1 MSENQIKCTVK
12 VTRVR
17 WYEDNW
23 GILEVK
29 PIEVEYGLIEDN
41 GRGVITI
48 KGLMPRPNYIDTYTV
63 IAKEVIDPQWG
74 KQYDL
79 LYMGTPMNLTDENE
93 QRVFLQ
99 NILTPTQFKSLYDTL
114 ENPFEAIKNE
124 DVKQLTSVK
133 GIGVVIAARIIERY
147 KDTIDYSKAYV
158 ELDKYGLT
166 PRMIEK
172 LVVNFG
178 SPDVAVEKINENP
191 YILADEVDGIG
202 FAKADAIAL
211 KSGIDP
217 FSVKRIRAFIIFYL
231 EQQAYQ
237 GYSWLTPN
245 ALMSAI
251 ITMLGNIP
259 KEVINETIYY
269 MKDKKELYW
278 NNERTFIC
286 LRKYFEMEQEVAQE
300 LLRLHNHHNR
310 FNYHDWEQT
319 IKETEKQQGWE
330 YTEQQFNGIK
340 TVLENQVT
348 IITGYGGCVDADT
361 EYFNGYEWKRIA
373 DYKKGDLVLQ
383 YHLDGKATLVDPLGY
398 IKKKENKMTLI
409 KNKLGSVNQCLSDEH
424 NVVYVTSKGNL
435 LKKPLT
441 EVIKIHDSNPRGFG
455 GKFITTFDYQGEGIN
470 LTNEEIKVMIAVIA
484 DGSFYNNDK
493 ECHINIKKQRKKE
506 RLELLL
512 KEANIPYK
520 SYTSDIGY
528 NRYKFIAPLQQKEF
542 EAYWYNCNK
551 QQLQIIADEVLNWD
565 GSLSNNRK
573 RFSTTSKKTADFV
586 QFVFSSLGYRTTIS
600 ERNRVGQKHSN
611 KSNYIRKSLEY
622 ELHIS
627 KGSKLVGIR
636 SKNPEEKLK
645 LQTIIPKDGY
655 KYCFTVPTNMLI
667 LRREGR
673 IFITGNTGKT
683 SIVAGMLDVLSTY
696 GFAQCALSG
705 KAASRLTEVTG
716 AEGFTIH
723 RLLGYE
729 NGRFIRCEN
738 LPLEQDIIIVDELSM
753 VGGHLFLSLLKA
765 IDNGAKLIMIC
776 DIGQLESIGVANIA
790 KDIID
795 SGIIPVVNL
804 TQIHRQAEKSAIV
817 TESLKIRKGIQIFD
831 SLFYG
836 TEIRGELQ
844 DLELDIYDD
853 KAYTARKVISH
864 FKEKLQWV
872 DNILD
877 IQVIV
882 PVKTRGDACT
892 FKLNKELQNI
902 YNPYNPSKKEIKI
915 KLAKDMKYILREG
928 DKVIDTKNN
937 YKTINIAGEI
947 TPIFNGNVG
956 IIESIDLDNNIII
969 IDFQYVGKI
978 IIQKKNWMN
987 IELAYAMT
995 VHKSQG
1001 SEFKI
1006 VIGAV
1011 DYTAYT
1017 LLNKELIYT
1026 LITRAKKYCVLIA
1039 ESHALR
1045 HAIAQSNVS
1054 TKQTFLKFFL
1064 CDELQDEWA
1073 VPESA

>member
-1 MSENQIKCTVK
+1 MSDNQIKCTMK
-12 VTRVR
+12 VSRVR

-23 GILEVK
+23 GILEVE
-29 PIEVEYGLIEDN
+29 PIEVEYGLIDYN
-41 GRGVITI
+41 GKGVITI
-48 KGLMPRPNYIDTYTV
+48 KGLMPRPNYVDTYTI
-63 IAKEVIDPQWG
+63 IAKEVVDPQWG

-79 LYMGTPMNLTDENE
+79 LYMGTPMNLADENE
-93 QRVFLQ
+93 QRIFLQ
-99 NILTPTQFKSLYDTL
+99 NILTPTQFKNLYDTL
-114 ENPFEAIKNE
+114 DNPFEAIKDE
-124 DVKQLTSVK
+124 DVKQLTTVK
-133 GIGVVIAARIIERY
+133 GIGAVIAARIIEKY

-191 YILADEVDGIG
+191 YLLADEVDGIG

-211 KSGIDP
+211 KSGIDA

-237 GYSWLTPN
+237 GYSWLTPDV
-245 ALMSAI
+245 LMTAI

-259 KEVINETIYY
+259 KEKINETIYF

-278 NNERTFIC
+278 NEARTFIC
-286 LRKYFEMEQEVAQE
+286 LRKYFEMEKKIAKE
-300 LLRLHNHHNR
+300 LLRLHYHPNR
-310 FNYHDWEQT
+310 FNYHNWESV

-348 IITGYGGCVDADT
+348 IITGYGG
-361 EYFNGYEWKRIA
+361 
-373 DYKKGDLVLQ
+373 
-383 YHLDGKATLVDPLGY
+383 
-398 IKKKENKMTLI
+398 
-409 KNKLGSVNQCLSDEH
+409 
-424 NVVYVTSKGNL
+424 
-435 LKKPLT
+435 
-441 EVIKIHDSNPRGFG
+441 
-455 GKFITTFDYQGEGIN
+455 
-470 LTNEEIKVMIAVIA
+470 
-484 DGSFYNNDK
+484 
-493 ECHINIKKQRKKE
+493 
-506 RLELLL
+506 
-512 KEANIPYK
+512 
-520 SYTSDIGY
+520 
-528 NRYKFIAPLQQKEF
+528 
-542 EAYWYNCNK
+542 
-551 QQLQIIADEVLNWD
+551 
-565 GSLSNNRK
+565 
-573 RFSTTSKKTADFV
+573 
-586 QFVFSSLGYRTTIS
+586 
-600 ERNRVGQKHSN
+600 
-611 KSNYIRKSLEY
+611 
-622 ELHIS
+622 
-627 KGSKLVGIR
+627 
-636 SKNPEEKLK
+636 
-645 LQTIIPKDGY
+645 
-655 KYCFTVPTNMLI
+655 
-667 LRREGR
+667 
-673 IFITGNTGKT
+673 TGKT

-853 KAYTARKVISH
+853 KAYTTRKVISH

-877 IQVIV
+877 LQVIV

-915 KLAKDMKYILREG
+915 KLAKDMEYILREG

-1011 DYTAYT
+1011 DYAAYT

-1054 TKQTFLKFFL
+1054 IKQTFLKFFL
-1064 CDELQDEWA
+1064 NKELNDEWEIENYLLTLPSEQ
-1073 VPESA
+1073 VEQIIEKINNTLNNIGKSD

>member
-1 MSENQIKCTVK
+1 MSDNQIKCTMK
-12 VTRVR
+12 VSRVR

-23 GILEVK
+23 GILEVE
-29 PIEVEYGLIEDN
+29 PIEVEYGLIDYN
-41 GRGVITI
+41 GKGVITI
-48 KGLMPRPNYIDTYTV
+48 KGLMPRPNYVDTYTI
-63 IAKEVIDPQWG
+63 IAKEVVDPQWG

-79 LYMGTPMNLTDENE
+79 LYMGTPMNLADENE
-93 QRVFLQ
+93 QRIFLQ
-99 NILTPTQFKSLYDTL
+99 NILTPTQFKNLYDTL

-124 DVKQLTSVK
+124 DIKQLTTVK
-133 GIGVVIAARIIERY
+133 GVGAVIAARIIEKY

-191 YILADEVDGIG
+191 YLLADEVDGVG

-211 KSGIDP
+211 KSGIDA

-245 ALMSAI
+245 ALMTAI

-259 KEVINETIYY
+259 KEKINETIYF

-278 NNERTFIC
+278 NEARTFIC
-286 LRKYFEMEQEVAQE
+286 LRKYFEMEKKIAKE
-300 LLRLHNHHNR
+300 LLRLHYHPNR
-310 FNYHDWEQT
+310 FSYHNWENV
-319 IKETEKQQGWE
+319 IKETEKMQGWE

-340 TVLENQVT
+340 TVLENQVVM
-348 IITGYGGCVDADT
+348 IT
-361 EYFNGYEWKRIA
+361 
-373 DYKKGDLVLQ
+373 
-383 YHLDGKATLVDPLGY
+383 
-398 IKKKENKMTLI
+398 
-409 KNKLGSVNQCLSDEH
+409 
-424 NVVYVTSKGNL
+424 
-435 LKKPLT
+435 
-441 EVIKIHDSNPRGFG
+441 GFG
-455 GKFITTFDYQGEGIN
+455 G
-470 LTNEEIKVMIAVIA
+470 
-484 DGSFYNNDK
+484 
-493 ECHINIKKQRKKE
+493 
-506 RLELLL
+506 
-512 KEANIPYK
+512 
-520 SYTSDIGY
+520 
-528 NRYKFIAPLQQKEF
+528 
-542 EAYWYNCNK
+542 
-551 QQLQIIADEVLNWD
+551 
-565 GSLSNNRK
+565 
-573 RFSTTSKKTADFV
+573 
-586 QFVFSSLGYRTTIS
+586 
-600 ERNRVGQKHSN
+600 
-611 KSNYIRKSLEY
+611 
-622 ELHIS
+622 
-627 KGSKLVGIR
+627 
-636 SKNPEEKLK
+636 
-645 LQTIIPKDGY
+645 
-655 KYCFTVPTNMLI
+655 
-667 LRREGR
+667 
-673 IFITGNTGKT
+673 TGKT
-683 SIVAGMLDVLSTY
+683 SIVKGMIDVLSNY

-716 AEGFTIH
+716 AEGYTIH
-723 RLLGYE
+723 RLLQYE
-729 NGRFIRCEN
+729 NGRFVRCEN

-753 VGGHLFLSLLKA
+753 VGGHLFLSLLEA
-765 IDNGAKLIMIC
+765 IDNGAKLILMS

-795 SGIIPVVNL
+795 SGTIPVVNL

-817 TESLKIRKGIQIFD
+817 TESLKIRKGIQIVD

-836 TEIRGELQ
+836 SEVRGELQ

-853 KAYTARKVISH
+853 KSYTARKTIQH

-877 IQVIV
+877 LQVIV

-902 YNPYNPSKKEIKI
+902 YNPYKPSKKEIKI
-915 KLAKDMKYILREG
+915 KLAKDMEYVLREG
-928 DKVIDTKNN
+928 DKVIDVKNN
-937 YKTINIAGEI
+937 YKTINIAGDI

-978 IIQKKNWMN
+978 IIQKKNWIN

-1006 VIGAV
+1006 VIGAI
-1011 DYTAYT
+1011 DYTSYK

-1026 LITRAKKYCVLIA
+1026 LVTRAKKYCVLIA
-1039 ESHALR
+1039 ENHALR
-1045 HAIAQSNVS
+1045 HSITQSNVS

-1064 CDELQDEWA
+1064 NNELDDEWVA
-1073 VPESA
+1073 